1 MSDAEYLI
9 YAANRRLTAK
19 QPDSGNVNA
28 EPRLEPG
35 PAIEPRLVK
44 TPHLAKTPHPA
55 KMPIEDAWMQ
65 EVVDKIWRARK
76 DSNLRPPGS

>member
-1 MSDAEYLI
+1 MSDAAYLI
-9 YAANRRLTAK
+9 YAANRRLTTK

-35 PAIEPRLVK
+35 PA
-44 TPHLAKTPHPA
+44 
-55 KMPIEDAWMQ
+55 KMPNEDAWMQ
-65 EVVDKIWRARK
+65 EVVDKNWRARK